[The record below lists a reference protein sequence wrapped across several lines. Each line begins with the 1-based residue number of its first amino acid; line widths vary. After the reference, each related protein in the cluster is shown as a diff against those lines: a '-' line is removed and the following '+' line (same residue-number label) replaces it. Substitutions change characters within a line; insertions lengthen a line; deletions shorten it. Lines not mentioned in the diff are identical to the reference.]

1 MKIEKEYYEN
11 DIKITRV
18 SMKKIKN
25 VNTIKSKL
33 HAKKNRPCK
42 SAAPSIKCISSVY
55 NGVGFLTEKE
65 MHRSHAP
72 LAGQMN
78 APRENF

>member
-25 VNTIKSKL
+25 VNPIT
-33 HAKKNRPCK
+33 KKPYL
-42 SAAPSIKCISSVY
+42 A
-55 NGVGFLTEKE
+55 E
-65 MHRSHAP
+65 RS
-72 LAGQMN
+72 L
-78 APRENF
+78 F